1 MAGLL
6 FMVNKREIWRKSDLM
21 SVVKRNVA
29 AVLLQMYPIHSEK
42 MCWFIVA
49 GKACNISLFC
59 TCGLHKTRVDSFEY
73 S

>member
-6 FMVNKREIWRKSDLM
+6 IMVNKREIWRKLELM
-21 SVVKRNVA
+21 TVLKRNVA
-29 AVLLQMYPIHSEK
+29 AVLLQMYPIHSKK

-49 GKACNISLFC
+49 GKARNISLFC
-59 TCGLHKTRVDSFEY
+59 TCGFYKTRVDSFEY